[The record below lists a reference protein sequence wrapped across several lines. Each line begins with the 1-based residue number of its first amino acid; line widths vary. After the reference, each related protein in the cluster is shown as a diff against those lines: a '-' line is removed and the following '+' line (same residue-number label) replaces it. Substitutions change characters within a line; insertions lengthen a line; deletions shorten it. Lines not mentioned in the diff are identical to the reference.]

1 MTIHKSKD
9 EIQSI
14 MDGFSAAVNN
24 KQYEK
29 MSYQYWKCLARAD
42 TLDITYSDHI
52 ITLRINYP
60 FKDNTLTLPSN
71 DKSFG
76 EYLYN
81 EYFTATTQ
89 FVVPD
94 VVEDSFYDKC
104 LANYIKLNNII
115 STNDNYSNRV
125 ITGPSALVAKM
136 TGTSDSL
143 VDKINEIVDKKLE
156 ERKEPNKNMKNF
168 NFDFGPCSGENIK
181 MSIYGL
187 AIKNKAGTWVS
198 YNSATNQIVDVD
210 IMNFDGAKY
219 MYKIPVALNAVHV
232 GDIIIHNRYPMFV
245 TEVNP
250 STNVLGAIDV
260 CEGEVKKI
268 IPTTNMFGFNFIT
281 KVVSLFDMGN
291 VNPSPENPFGSNIL
305 PYLMLANKNDSDASD
320 NINFRDML
328 IFSNF
333 MNGSNSY
340 ALNNPA
346 MMYFLMSD
354 KNDNDMLPLMFMM
367 NQGNF
372 NFGGHSFETPVMT
385 SYKNY
390 GNSYK
395 MEDDDVEK

>member
-1 MTIHKSKD
+1 MILYKD
-9 EIQSI
+9 EIKI
-14 MDGFSAAVNN
+14 ILEDFLEKVRN
-24 KQYEK
+24 KEYKK
-29 MSYQYWKCLARAD
+29 MPYDYWKCLKNSINCEIY
-42 TLDITYSDHI
+42 LVKGKIS
-52 ITLRINYP
+52 LRI
-60 FKDNTLTLPSN
+60 KDILFTDLILSY
-71 DKSFG
+71 DDGSFG
-76 EYLYN
+76 EYLYDKFFKKQKIDTSTCF
-81 EYFTATTQ
+81 Y
-89 FVVPD
+89 VPD
-94 VVEDSFYDKC
+94 ATVEITTKTDNS
-104 LANYIKLNNII
+104 NINI
-115 STNDNYSNRV
+115 N
-125 ITGPSALVAKM
+125 
-136 TGTSDSL
+136 
-143 VDKINEIVDKKLE
+143 DKINENIDKNFE

-187 AIKNKAGTWVS
+187 AVKNKAGTWVS
-198 YNSATNQIVDVD
+198 YNSTTNQIVDVD

-250 STNVLGAIDV
+250 STNILGAIDV

-281 KVVSLFDMGN
+281 KVVSLFDISN
-291 VNPSPENPFGSNIL
+291 INPSPENPFGSNIL
-305 PYLMLANKNDSDASD
+305 PYLMLANKNDSDTSD
-320 NINFRDML
+320 TSDSIDFRDML

-333 MNGSNSY
+333 MNGSSNSY
-340 ALNNPA
+340 IFNNPA

-354 KNDNDMLPLMFMM
+354 KNGNDMLPLMFMM
-367 NQGNF
+367 NQENF
-372 NFGGHSFETPVMT
+372 NFGNHNSETHVMT

>member
-14 MDGFSAAVNN
+14 MDDFSAAVNN

-42 TLDITYSDHI
+42 TLNITYLDRI
-52 ITLRINYP
+52 ITFKINYP

-81 EYFTATTQ
+81 KYFTTQ

-94 VVEDSFYDKC
+94 AVKDNCITFTKT
-104 LANYIKLNNII
+104 NRTNNII
-115 STNDNYSNRV
+115 
-125 ITGPSALVAKM
+125 IGPSNLVAKM
-136 TGTSDSL
+136 TGTNDSL

-281 KVVSLFDMGN
+281 KVVSLFDMSN

-333 MNGSNSY
+333 INGSNSY
-340 ALNNPA
+340 SLNNPV